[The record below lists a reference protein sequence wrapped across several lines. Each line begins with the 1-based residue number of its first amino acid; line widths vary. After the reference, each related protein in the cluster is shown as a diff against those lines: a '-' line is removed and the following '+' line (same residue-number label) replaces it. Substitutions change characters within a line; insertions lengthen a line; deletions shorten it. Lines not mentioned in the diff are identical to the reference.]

1 MNDKLRNVAPS
12 GTGIWRSEAPLS
24 EQLNQH
30 NTAITACDARAP
42 DKFVSQVDEVLEEH
56 AKALIQLSEELIRSR
71 QCFRAVLLPDG
82 AEGCNS
88 PGEPEPMRSPLA
100 QAIVGQTQLVRS
112 MLLDL
117 RSLNNRSTV

>member
-1 MNDKLRNVAPS
+1 MNDRLHNLAPN
-12 GTGIWRSEAPLS
+12 GAGISRSHTLLTERAN
-24 EQLNQH
+24 QLH
-30 NTAITACDARAP
+30 YPEKVTAAEP

-56 AKALIQLSEELIRSR
+56 AKALSQLSEELIRSR

-88 PGEPEPMRSPLA
+88 PCEPEPMRSPLA

>member
-1 MNDKLRNVAPS
+1 MNDRLRQYDA
-12 GTGIWRSEAPLS
+12 
-24 EQLNQH
+24 
-30 NTAITACDARAP
+30 TAITACDPRAP
-42 DKFVSQVDEVLEEH
+42 DQFVSQVDEVLAQH
-56 AKALIQLSEELIRSR
+56 ANLLTELSEELIRAR

-82 AEGCNS
+82 PEGCAS